1 MSVRGRPRDDSPGG
15 ASGAGSRIRFSG
27 YLPRFDGLR
36 WEEGFLRLEF
46 PVVEGR
52 PSGPGGVFCFSIIL
66 QSCADN
72 LTCREFR
79 EAEVAICSIFLLLR
93 CLQKRPK
100 VHCLLLLPKLF
111 GRSSY
116 LDTTVSLPC
125 PKVRMKRDSD
135 LQS

>member
-1 MSVRGRPRDDSPGG
+1 MSVRGRPRDDIPGG

-93 CLQKRPK
+93 CLQKRPN
-100 VHCLLLLPKLF
+100 
-111 GRSSY
+111 
-116 LDTTVSLPC
+116 
-125 PKVRMKRDSD
+125 
-135 LQS
+135 